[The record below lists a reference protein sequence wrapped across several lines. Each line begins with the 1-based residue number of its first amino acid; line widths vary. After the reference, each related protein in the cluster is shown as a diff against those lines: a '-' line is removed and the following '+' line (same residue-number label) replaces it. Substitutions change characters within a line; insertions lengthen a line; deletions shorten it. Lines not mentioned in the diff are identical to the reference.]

1 MTHRQQRDDE
11 QLFDQAIAALRSLI
25 TQATVPDSLSP
36 ELKEHGEF
44 MELYQRLQDV
54 RILTAALAAGDLAQ
68 SVRSKGYLVGTLKAL
83 QANLRHLTW
92 QAKRIADGDLTQ
104 RVEFLGDF
112 SEAFNSMVVALD
124 AAQTELQQL
133 AATDALTG
141 LANRRKFFEVAE
153 AEVQRS
159 LRYGYFLSVMMVDID
174 YFKQV
179 NDTYG
184 HQVGDLVLQ
193 AVAAALNGQV
203 RDTDLVGRIG
213 GEEFCI
219 LLPDTPLKAALTV
232 GRRLLDAT
240 RKLRI
245 PVPDYELEVTVSIG
259 LTDWTRGDKEIAT
272 IMERADIAL
281 YQAKMSGRNRLEV
294 NSALAK

>member
-1 MTHRQQRDDE
+1 
-11 QLFDQAIAALRSLI
+11 
-25 TQATVPDSLSP
+25 
-36 ELKEHGEF
+36 

-54 RILTAALAAGDLAQ
+54 RILTAALAAGDLGQ

-153 AEVQRS
+153 AELQRS

-174 YFKQV
+174 YFKKV